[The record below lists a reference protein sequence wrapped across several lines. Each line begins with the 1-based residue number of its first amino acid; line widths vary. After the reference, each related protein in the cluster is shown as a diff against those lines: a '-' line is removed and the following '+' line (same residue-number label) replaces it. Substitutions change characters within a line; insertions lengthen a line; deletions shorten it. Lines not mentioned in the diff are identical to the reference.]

1 MRSWRDL
8 DRTLGR
14 QGRKNDLL
22 LLLCCF
28 GSVLLITAYVTMMRS
43 PTVLTVLPE
52 GGDSRKQVM
61 MIFILAVIG
70 CGAFTT
76 YASGLYFRAKSRQ
89 TGVLMALGSSR
100 LQLRRM
106 LYRDVGRITLI
117 ACAAGAL
124 LGTPLAWGLWQLF
137 RLLVVDSEQM
147 RLTLDPQAYLFALAF
162 SLFVI
167 VMVFLMARR
176 FLRRTNIIDIVNE
189 ARRSEPIRE
198 VKGWYGWAG
207 LLLMAVGG
215 FLGYMAPSFFVT
227 QLRWYPPE
235 GLTAVFYA
243 PLFVGLYMVLL
254 HTVVNGWRRGR
265 SRYHNLI
272 PNSMMKFQGRQTV
285 RNMLVITVLL
295 AGAYFASFYAPM
307 LGTGNALSIQERPVD
322 YAYHYRADQNIPQ
335 KGEVRALAE
344 DYDVA
349 ITSWAEA
356 PMARL
361 AVDGMEHVETE
372 GTLGTTWEAVY
383 QERQRSELFLS
394 ESAWNTLTGDH
405 LDLAPG
411 TVSGIFDR
419 NGNGN
424 GVFTDQI
431 TLVTN
436 VVTGE
441 TLSVTPAE
449 GQKHDMLFGRFIL
462 DDGDYAA
469 ITEGLP
475 EAWREEMIF
484 FNVENCEDTYYFAK
498 ALFHEI
504 VDRSGE
510 EVEVYDAWDPVVRQR
525 DLEET
530 GTYFLDPD
538 QLERFGFT
546 TIDYSQRDSSE
557 FRSYWAYMP
566 QFRVLDQNDFV
577 RTMAVFLMLFIFI
590 AIICFA
596 AVLVIAY
603 TRSLTV
609 ALTGRQMYEDLGRLG
624 ASKRYLRKTVRSQI
638 SRVFFTPSLVG
649 TAAMY
654 ALYAMILYF
663 NGAPLGWTPDEAA
676 GMGACLLVVAAGSGV
691 LYGFYRFTR
700 RRVYAMLGI

>member
-28 GSVLLITAYVTMMRS
+28 FSVLLITAYVTMMRS

-61 MIFILAVIG
+61 MIFVLAVIG

-89 TGVLMALGSSR
+89 AGILMALGASR
-100 LQLRRM
+100 RQLRRM
-106 LYRDVGRITLI
+106 LYRDVGFISLS

-137 RLLVVDSEQM
+137 RLFVVDTEQM

-162 SLFVI
+162 SLFV
-167 VMVFLMARR
+167 VAMVFLMARR

-198 VKGWYGWAG
+198 VKSWYGRVG
-207 LLLMAVGG
+207 ILLMVLGG
-215 FLGYMAPSFFVT
+215 FLGYMAPGFFVT
-227 QLRWYPPE
+227 RLHWYPPE
-235 GLTAVFYA
+235 GLTAIFYA
-243 PLFVGLYMVLL
+243 PLFAGLYMMLL

-265 SRYHNLI
+265 SRYHNLV

-295 AGAYFASFYAPM
+295 AGAYFAAFYAPM
-307 LGTGNALSIQERPVD
+307 LGVGNALSIEERPVD
-322 YAYHYRADQNIPQ
+322 YAYHYRSDQNVPREA
-335 KGEVRALAE
+335 EVRTLAKE
-344 DYDVA
+344 RGVT

-361 AVDGMEHVETE
+361 GVDGTDQVETE
-372 GTLGTTWEAVY
+372 GPLGTTWEEVY
-383 QERQRSELFLS
+383 LTLQRSELFLS
-394 ESAWNTLTGDH
+394 ESAWNTLTGDT
-405 LDLAPG
+405 LDLVPG
-411 TVSGIFDR
+411 TVSGVFDR
-419 NGNGN
+419 DGNGN

-431 TLVTN
+431 SLVTN
-436 VVTGE
+436 VVTGK
-441 TLSVTPAE
+441 TLSVRAAE
-449 GQKHDMLFGRFIL
+449 GQKNDMLFGRFIL

-475 EAWREEMIF
+475 ETWREEMVF

-498 ALFHEI
+498 ALFYEI

-510 EVEVYDAWDPVVRQR
+510 EVEVYDAWDPVIRQR
-525 DLEET
+525 NIAEE
-530 GTYFLDPD
+530 GYYFLDPEYLA
-538 QLERFGFT
+538 QSGFT
-546 TIDYSQRDSSE
+546 TIDYGQRDSSE
-557 FRSYWAYMP
+557 FRNYWAYMP

-590 AIICFA
+590 ALICFA
-596 AVLVIAY
+596 AVLVISY

-624 ASKRYLRKTVRSQI
+624 ASRNYLRETARSQI

-649 TAAMY
+649 TAAIY
-654 ALYAMILYF
+654 ALYTMILYF
-663 NGAPLGWTPDEAA
+663 NGDPAGWTSGELA
-676 GMGACLLVVAAGSGV
+676 GMTACLLVVAAGSGV

-700 RRVYAMLGI
+700 RKVYAMLGI